1 MYKRTNPAV
10 IRAIYREMSKDELK
24 AELKVILEKAKE
36 EKIGNKIQ
44 MLKSLYQYAQSL
56 ILSR

>member
-44 MLKSLYQYAQSL
+44 MLKSLYQYAQFL

>member
-10 IRAIYREMSKDELK
+10 IRAFYREMSKDELK
-24 AELKVILEKAKE
+24 AELNVIFEHARTE
-36 EKIGNKIQ
+36 TNCNKKQ

>member
-10 IRAIYREMSKDELK
+10 IRAIYREMTKDELK
-24 AELKVILEKAKE
+24 AELNVIFEHARTETKVNRK
-36 EKIGNKIQ
+36 Q
-44 MLKSLYQYAQSL
+44 MFKSLYLYAQSL

>member
-24 AELKVILEKAKE
+24 AELKVILEKAKAE
-36 EKIGNKIQ
+36 TNRNNKQ

>member
-10 IRAIYREMSKDELK
+10 IKSIFREMSKEELI
-24 AELKVILEKAKE
+24 AELQVILEKVKE
-36 EKIGNKIQ
+36 ETSSNKKQ
-44 MLKSLYQYAQSL
+44 MFKSLYQYAQSL

>member
-10 IRAIYREMSKDELK
+10 IRAIYREMTKDELK

-36 EKIGNKIQ
+36 ETNCNKKQ

-56 ILSR
+56 ILNR

>member
-10 IRAIYREMSKDELK
+10 IRAIYRQMTLDELK
-24 AELKVILEKAKE
+24 AELETIQQKANKE
-36 EKIGNKIQ
+36 QDLNKKK
-44 MLKSLYQYAQSL
+44 MLISLYQYAQSL

>member
-10 IRAIYREMSKDELK
+10 IKAIYREMTKDELK
-24 AELKVILEKAKE
+24 AELKIILEKAKE
-36 EKIGNKIQ
+36 ETNCNKKQ
-44 MLKSLYQYAQSL
+44 MFKSLYQYAQAL

>member
-24 AELKVILEKAKE
+24 AELQVILEKAKE
-36 EKIGNKIQ
+36 ETSSNKKQ
-44 MLKSLYQYAQSL
+44 MLKSLYQYAQFL

>member
-10 IRAIYREMSKDELK
+10 IRAILREMTKDELK

-36 EKIGNKIQ
+36 ETSSNRKQ

>member
-10 IRAIYREMSKDELK
+10 IRAILREMTKEELN
-24 AELKVILEKAKE
+24 AELKSILENAKE
-36 EKIGNKIQ
+36 ETNCNKKH
-44 MLKSLYQYAQSL
+44 MYKSLYQFAQSL

>member
-10 IRAIYREMSKDELK
+10 IKAIYREMSKEELE
-24 AELKVILEKAKE
+24 AELKVILEKVKE
-36 EKIGNKIQ
+36 ETNCNKIQ

>member
-10 IRAIYREMSKDELK
+10 IKSIFRDMSKEELI
-24 AELKVILEKAKE
+24 AELQVLLEKVKE
-36 EKIGNKIQ
+36 DTSSNKKQ
-44 MLKSLYQYAQSL
+44 MFKSLYQYAQAL

>member
-24 AELKVILEKAKE
+24 AELKVILEKVKE
-36 EKIGNKIQ
+36 ETSSNRKL

>member
-10 IRAIYREMSKDELK
+10 IRAILREMTKDELK
-24 AELKVILEKAKE
+24 AELNVILEHARKETKANRK
-36 EKIGNKIQ
+36 Q
-44 MLKSLYQYAQSL
+44 MFKSLYQYVQAL

>member
-10 IRAIYREMSKDELK
+10 IRAIYREMSKEELE
-24 AELKVILEKAKE
+24 AELKVILEKVKE
-36 EKIGNKIQ
+36 ETNCNKIQ
-44 MLKSLYQYAQSL
+44 MLKSLYKYAQSF

>member
-10 IRAIYREMSKDELK
+10 IRAIYREMSIDELK

-36 EKIGNKIQ
+36 ETSSYKKQ

>member
-10 IRAIYREMSKDELK
+10 IRAIYREMSKDELE

-36 EKIGNKIQ
+36 ETNSNKKQ
-44 MLKSLYQYAQSL
+44 MYKSLYQYAKSL